1 MIQGKKIIGLIAAR
15 GGSKGIP
22 KKNIKPLL
30 GSPLI
35 YWTINEAKKSKYIDR
50 LILSSDNEEIIS
62 VAKDCGLE
70 VPFIRPAELAKDE
83 TIPVDVFIHAI
94 EQCPG
99 YDFIVV
105 LQPTSPLRIVDDID
119 KAILKIVDTGA
130 PACVSMTIPDKNP
143 IGCLKLMMKVV

>member
-15 GGSKGIP
+15 GGSKEYQ
-22 KKNIKPLL
+22 KNIKPLL

-94 EQCPG
+94 EHALVMILSLFYNQHLL
-99 YDFIVV
+99 YV
-105 LQPTSPLRIVDDID
+105 LLM
-119 KAILKIVDTGA
+119 ILIRQY
-130 PACVSMTIPDKNP
+130 
-143 IGCLKLMMKVV
+143 